1 MFDVKDLARKSRA
14 AFHDVAATV
23 QLLHQWREDGRL
35 AGLVIR

>member
-14 AFHDVAATV
+14 AFHDVAAAV
-23 QLLHQWREDGRL
+23 QLLHQWREEAL